1 MIYLDTNVLVSL
13 HVQDSL
19 TERVELWFAANAQ
32 PLATSEWVRA
42 EFYAVAGLRKRKG
55 ELNMVEVKTALAT
68 IDARIEKYFVQLP
81 VSDEAATLAASWLRH
96 PDCALQTGDALHLA
110 VARKGGAASLVTCDE
125 RFAKAAL
132 KLKLASFKIL
142 LIPPTSPR
150 IEQKRA
156 GYLPAGSAGR
166 VGKKGASKVTSAG
179 RKKA

>member
-19 TERVELWFAANAQ
+19 TERAERWFAANEQ

-42 EFYAVAGLRKRKG
+42 EFYAVAGLRKRKD
-55 ELNMVEVKTALAT
+55 ELNTAEAKTALAA

-81 VSDEAATLAASWLRH
+81 VSNEAATLASTWLRN
-96 PDCALQTGDALHLA
+96 PDCTLQTGDALHLA
-110 VARKGGAASLVTCDE
+110 VARKGGATALATCDE

-132 KLKLASFKIL
+132 SLKLASFKIL
-142 LIPPTSPR
+142 LIPPTSHS

-156 GYLPAGSAGR
+156 GYSVAGSAVSTGI
-166 VGKKGASKVTSAG
+166 GKVASAR

>member
-19 TERVELWFAANAQ
+19 TERVELWLAANEQ

-42 EFYAVAGLRKRKG
+42 EFYAVAGLRKRKD
-55 ELNMVEVKTALAT
+55 ELTMAEAKTALAA

-110 VARKGGAASLVTCDE
+110 IARKGGATALASCDE

-142 LIPPTSPR
+142 LIPPTSHR

-156 GYLPAGSAGR
+156 GYSVAGSTGAKR
-166 VGKKGASKVTSAG
+166 IGKVKSA
-179 RKKA
+179 RQKNA